1 MTYFKGVQYTKGIG
15 AEHWRHLFGF
25 SGQCFMALFSLEQL
39 KEEMTR
45 KGEFE
50 VGSHYL
56 TSPEQDQ
63 FLSFTFAKRKLEWLG
78 GRLAAKYV
86 AMEVCGQTS
95 EAAAGLQRW
104 KNWSIET
111 DKDGRPHINHVGKAD
126 KIVLPDISI
135 SHNNGLAAAMAAIR
149 GRCGLDI
156 QKIVPSVLKVK
167 ERFASTSE
175 QDILRQL
182 PDAGPESARL
192 TLLWSA
198 KEAVKKAV
206 GANLL
211 PGFMGISLN
220 ATTKGVE
227 TGFEDAFILDF
238 ICQIPDKKKRLN
250 TPDRIRVAALFYH
263 EFALAFTG
271 LSEKNG

>member
-1 MTYFKGVQYTKGIG
+1 MSHFKGVRYAKGID
-15 AEHWRHLFGF
+15 AEQWRRLFGF
-25 SGQCFMALFSLEQL
+25 NGQCFMVLLSLEQL
-39 KEEMTR
+39 REKMTR
-45 KGEFE
+45 RGEFE
-50 VGSHYL
+50 LSSHYL
-56 TSPEQDQ
+56 TPPEQDQ

-86 AMEVCGQTS
+86 AMEACGRTP
-95 EAAAGLQRW
+95 ETAAGSQKWRDW
-104 KNWSIET
+104 TIET

-126 KIVLPDISI
+126 KIILPDISI
-135 SHNNGLAAAMAAIR
+135 SHNNGLAAAMAAIG

-167 ERFASTSE
+167 ERFASAPE

-211 PGFMGISLN
+211 PGFMGIRL
-220 ATTKGVE
+220 AAAKGAE
-227 TGFEDAFILDF
+227 TGFEKAFILDF
-238 ICQIPDKKKRLN
+238 ISQVPGRKKRHNATERLK
-250 TPDRIRVAALFYH
+250 VAALFYH

-271 LSEKNG
+271 LPDKHE